1 MAILEI
7 EKTQDGQENHLDIVP
22 TLDRLFLYLLGDLSA
37 CLDHDRFGS
46 SSGLGSDFFNLIDDI
61 ESICSHGN
69 DKKESTL
76 ELGLTSII
84 WKACISSMKTYQ
96 QHFRKLCGSFI
107 FGKGEK
113 ERRILSGKRQKFR
126 VAVHA
131 VFTPC
136 VSRNYAIPTSVL
148 SIQPWGIDGADE
160 ELRSVCVRAGVGHRT

>member
-61 ESICSHGN
+61 ESIN
-69 DKKESTL
+69 N
-76 ELGLTSII
+76 TS
-84 WKACISSMKTYQ
+84 
-96 QHFRKLCGSFI
+96 
-107 FGKGEK
+107 E
-113 ERRILSGKRQKFR
+113 
-126 VAVHA
+126 
-131 VFTPC
+131 
-136 VSRNYAIPTSVL
+136 NSVL

-160 ELRSVCVRAGVGHRT
+160 ELRSVCVGAGVGHRKDTLSNVRQVEVLIFE